1 MFSFLKSQELK
12 DFQRAMDFLECSRT
26 LMGSAI
32 ETQRQIEEANIKDIS
47 EILLLGTIVKPSDSF
62 LKRNLADTMSR
73 FTQWKQALI
82 EAGGDRLHKVERI
95 VSNAEKNMQVAMEKS
110 IHIDRWIREDMS
122 VVEMLVQSARSSSN
136 E

>member
-1 MFSFLKSQELK
+1 MFSIFKSQELK

-32 ETQRQIEEANIKDIS
+32 ETYRQIEEA
-47 EILLLGTIVKPSDSF
+47 EIDDFSDLLQLGSIVKPSDSF
-62 LKRNLADTMSR
+62 LKKNIADTMKR
-73 FTQWKQALI
+73 FKEWKQVLI
-82 EAGGDRLHKVERI
+82 DAGGERIHKVERI
-95 VSNAEKNMQVAMEKS
+95 IRNAEKNLEVAMEKS

-122 VVEMLVQSARSSSN
+122 VVEMLARSSTSSTN

>member
-1 MFSFLKSQELK
+1 MFSIFKSQELK

-32 ETQRQIEEANIKDIS
+32 ETHRQIEETKIDDIA
-47 EILLLGTIVKPSDSF
+47 EILMLGTIVKPSDSF
-62 LKRNLADTMSR
+62 LKKNLADTMSR
-73 FTQWKQALI
+73 FMQWKQALI

-95 VSNAEKNMQVAMEKS
+95 VSNAEKNMEVAVEKS
-110 IHIDRWIREDMS
+110 MRIDRWIREDMA
-122 VVEMLVQSARSSSN
+122 VVEMLVQSSTSSSK

>member
-1 MFSFLKSQELK
+1 MFSIFKSQELK

-32 ETQRQIEEANIKDIS
+32 ETHRQIEEANIEDVS
-47 EILLLGTIVKPSDSF
+47 DLLMLGMIIKPSDSF

-73 FTQWKQALI
+73 LSEWKKVLVD
-82 EAGGDRLHKVERI
+82 AGGDRIHKVERI
-95 VSNAEKNMQVAMEKS
+95 VRNAEKNMEIAMEKS
-110 IHIDRWIREDMS
+110 GHIDRWVREDMS
-122 VVEMLVQSARSSSN
+122 VVETLVQSVSSSSS